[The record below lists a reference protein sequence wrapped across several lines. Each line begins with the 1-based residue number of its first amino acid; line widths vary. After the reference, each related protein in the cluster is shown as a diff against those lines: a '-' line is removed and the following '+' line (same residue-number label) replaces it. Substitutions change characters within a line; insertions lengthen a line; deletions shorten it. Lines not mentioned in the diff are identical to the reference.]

1 MTDIVSNALTL
12 SKTIRA
18 NKKERTLAAGAWL
31 RPRQIVDCS
40 MHPSCPSLGRLA
52 CAHRGFVSHELFDLG
67 ELALVG
73 ARSDPQ
79 LEIEQQEH
87 GALQSQ
93 TLMNEQTRRDIAA

>member
-1 MTDIVSNALTL
+1 MCTRD
-12 SKTIRA
+12 
-18 NKKERTLAAGAWL
+18 
-31 RPRQIVDCS
+31 
-40 MHPSCPSLGRLA
+40 
-52 CAHRGFVSHELFDLG
+52 GFVSHELFDLG

-93 TLMNEQTRRDIAA
+93 TLINEQTMNAGATLQRETTALAAQASCSPWRSQLGKQRRRAIAPA